1 MGQLSTNGTI
11 PTYKS
16 YSARCCKVMLYLT
29 LRLGTAAMLDL
40 NALPKVSSVLGEAS
54 GSGAYSLV

>member
-1 MGQLSTNGTI
+1 
-11 PTYKS
+11 
-16 YSARCCKVMLYLT
+16 MLYLT

-54 GSGAYSLV
+54 GSGAYSLVWGLP